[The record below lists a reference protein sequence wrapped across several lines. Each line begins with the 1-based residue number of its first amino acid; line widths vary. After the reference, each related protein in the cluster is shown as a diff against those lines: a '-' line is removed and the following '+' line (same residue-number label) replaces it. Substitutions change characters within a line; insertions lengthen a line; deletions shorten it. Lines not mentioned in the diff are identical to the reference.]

1 VCVSLTEFIVDA
13 AVRCLLPCPKKK
25 SHIVFFHINLLKWL
39 LKLKGFHMLSY
50 SDGIRVLRGKK
61 KKKSIMCCVIFSEF
75 VYRNVFN
82 VDGKFLSFRETSFLK
97 IGLWPMC

>member
-1 VCVSLTEFIVDA
+1 MRLSDA
-13 AVRCLLPCPKKK
+13 SCLVLRKK

-61 KKKSIMCCVIFSEF
+61 KKKKKKKKSV
-75 VYRNVFN
+75 
-82 VDGKFLSFRETSFLK
+82 
-97 IGLWPMC
+97 